1 MVVGYGGRK
10 IVMENTD
17 TSYYGRILIKALST
31 YYPDNYYILYS
42 PKQSSS
48 RNKRL
53 TELYNDKS
61 VRVKFPR
68 SYIHYKTRWYF
79 NNGIVKSAKAH
90 GVNTFHGIDDGIASG
105 FAGSSF
111 PTVFTMTDPLY
122 KSAKNWADR
131 MYMQRRARKS
141 CKIAKRV
148 IALNEEDRQIIIDH
162 YHVNPDNVDVV
173 YPCFYDGCDDAV
185 PENMYDILREKYH
198 LPERFVLYKGRFEK
212 EDNITEAM
220 KLIHELRNRN
230 ISIVLLGY
238 RTDHFD
244 NVIKEQAH
252 DLHIFHRFKQL
263 DKVHHADLTAVCRM
277 AKAVIIPNTDRMR
290 DLCKII
296 NAQRSGALVI
306 CKDSAKA
313 REYGGDGAIYFDN
326 HEDGADKLSDV
337 LENEALKADLMAKSR
352 ANTERFT
359 GQILADNMIHIYR
372 SVLTHRRL
380 FQE

>member
-1 MVVGYGGRK
+1 MVVGYGGRN
-10 IVMENTD
+10 IIMQNND
-17 TSYYGRILIKALST
+17 TSYYGRILIKALAT

-42 PKQSSS
+42 PQNQS
-48 RNKRL
+48 NKRL
-53 TELYNDKS
+53 TAIFNEES

-68 SYIHYKTRWYF
+68 NHIHNKERWYTG
-79 NNGIVKSAKAH
+79 NGIVRSAKAH
-90 GVNTFHGIDDGIASG
+90 GVNTFHGIDDGLASG
-105 FAGSSF
+105 FNGSNF

-122 KSAKNWADR
+122 RCQNGWIQR
-131 MYMQRRARKS
+131 MLMQRRARKA
-141 CKIAKRV
+141 CKFAKRV
-148 IALNEEDRQIIIDH
+148 IALSEVDRQVIIDH

-252 DLHIFHRFKQL
+252 DLHIFHRFKQV

>member
-1 MVVGYGGRK
+1 MVVGYGGRN
-10 IVMENTD
+10 IIMQNND
-17 TSYYGRILIKALST
+17 TSYYGRILIKALAT

-42 PKQSSS
+42 PQNQS
-48 RNKRL
+48 NKRL
-53 TELYNDKS
+53 TAIFNEES

-68 SYIHYKTRWYF
+68 NHIHNKERWYTG
-79 NNGIVKSAKAH
+79 NGIVRSAKAH
-90 GVNTFHGIDDGIASG
+90 GVNTFHGIDDGLASG
-105 FAGSSF
+105 FNGSNF

-122 KSAKNWADR
+122 RCQNGWIQR
-131 MYMQRRARKS
+131 MLMQRRARKA
-141 CKIAKRV
+141 CKFAKRV
-148 IALNEEDRQIIIDH
+148 IALSEVDRQVIIDH

-252 DLHIFHRFKQL
+252 DLHIFHRFKQV

-277 AKAVIIPNTDRMR
+277 AKAVIFPNTDRMR